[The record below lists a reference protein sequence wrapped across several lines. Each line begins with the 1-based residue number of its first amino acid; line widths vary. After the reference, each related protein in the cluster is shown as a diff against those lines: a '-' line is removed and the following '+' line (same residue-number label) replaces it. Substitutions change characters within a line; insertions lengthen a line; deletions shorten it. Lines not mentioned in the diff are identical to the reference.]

1 MYLDVFRRQETT
13 TTGHF
18 YSNFQKVTDVE
29 YSSATGTI
37 AAAITSF
44 ASSVEGDSIITD
56 ASGTAAKSVLGVSS
70 ASNGKDSSTSSA
82 ESMSSFASQSSSAGS
97 PDTVSPKWGYI
108 IALVGICSAS
118 AVGLKVITSVA
129 LPILTSQTKKNQKVA
144 KKFTVDCSG
153 PTENGV
159 FDPASYVKYLV
170 EHIKVDGHL
179 GNLGNDITVTQ
190 EGAAKVV
197 VVSTTN
203 FSGKYLKYL
212 SKRYL
217 KKNQI
222 RDWIRFVSVKKNE
235 YQLQF
240 YSVAVDDE
248 EDEE

>member
-108 IALVGICSAS
+108 IALV
-118 AVGLKVITSVA
+118 A

-197 VVSTTN
+197 VVSTTK

>member
-1 MYLDVFRRQETT
+1 MYLDLFKRDTT
-13 TTGHF
+13 STTGDF
-18 YSNFQKVTDVE
+18 YSNLEKVTQVQVSSASGSTFVASIAGHSSSAFSDSSI
-29 YSSATGTI
+29 YTDSSSATS
-37 AAAITSF
+37 AAN
-44 ASSVEGDSIITD
+44 
-56 ASGTAAKSVLGVSS
+56 SVLGVSQTASGSSAASLAAS
-70 ASNGKDSSTSSA
+70 ASSTGA
-82 ESMSSFASQSSSAGS
+82 AKGLSSS
-97 PDTVSPKWGYI
+97 KWSFI
-108 IALVGICSAS
+108 MAFAALCSF
-118 AVGLKVITSVA
+118 
-129 LPILTSQTKKNQKVA
+129 A

-179 GNLGNDITVTQ
+179 GNLGSDITVSQ
-190 EGAAKVV
+190 EGASKVV
-197 VVSTTN
+197 VVSTTK

-240 YSVAVDDE
+240 YSVAVGDDE
-248 EDEE
+248 EEE

>member
-1 MYLDVFRRQETT
+1 MYLDVFRRQEAT

-44 ASSVEGDSIITD
+44 ASSVDADSLITD
-56 ASGTAAKSVLGVSS
+56 ASGTAARSVLGVSS
-70 ASNGKDSSTSSA
+70 ASNGTDSATSSA
-82 ESMSSFASQSSSAGS
+82 AAVSSFASQSSSAGS
-97 PDTVSPKWGYI
+97 PDTISPKWGYI
-108 IALVGICSAS
+108 IALVARAS

-179 GNLGNDITVTQ
+179 GNLGNDITVSQ

-197 VVSTTN
+197 VVSTTK

>member
-18 YSNFQKVTDVE
+18 FSDFQKVTNVE
-29 YSSATGTI
+29 YSSATRTI

-44 ASSVEGDSIITD
+44 ASSVDADSLVTD
-56 ASGTAAKSVLGVSS
+56 ASGTAVASLLGV
-70 ASNGKDSSTSSA
+70 ASTSTTEDTATPLTASA
-82 ESMSSFASQSSSAGS
+82 SSFASKTSSAGS

-108 IALVGICSAS
+108 VALLARAS

-129 LPILTSQTKKNQKVA
+129 LSVLTSQTKKNQKVA

-179 GNLGNDITVTQ
+179 GNLGNDITVSQ

-197 VVSTTN
+197 VVSTTK

-240 YSVAVDDE
+240 YSVAVDDD

>member
-1 MYLDVFRRQETT
+1 MRPTETCENAWGGSNLYRFFFRGDMYLDVFRRQEAT
-13 TTGHF
+13 TTGNF

-44 ASSVEGDSIITD
+44 ASSVDADSLITD
-56 ASGTAAKSVLGVSS
+56 ASGSAARSVLGVSS
-70 ASNGKDSSTSSA
+70 APNKTDAASSSA
-82 ESMSSFASQSSSAGS
+82 AVSHFASQSSSAGS

-108 IALVGICSAS
+108 IAL
-118 AVGLKVITSVA
+118 
-129 LPILTSQTKKNQKVA
+129 TKKNQKVA

-179 GNLGNDITVTQ
+179 GNLGNDITVSQ

-197 VVSTTN
+197 VVSTTK